1 MNFLLRTIARGTISL
16 LALLCFQAAF
26 AQTQTIKG
34 SLFETSSLS
43 PVIGAVI
50 EVEGNGL
57 NYSALS
63 DNNGQFKI
71 SDLPLG
77 RYDVTVKAMGYNTY
91 VQPAVNLLSA
101 KQTVLEIGMMETSEM
116 LQEVVVN
123 SNQRRVTNEAA
134 VVSAKSFNLEEL
146 SRIPGS
152 VDDPARM
159 IRKFAGVPPTAN
171 IANNSINVR
180 GNAARGLR
188 YRLEDMDI
196 YNPNHFGLL
205 GGSGGSLTIFS
216 QHLLT
221 STDFYSGAFPAD
233 YGNTTGAVFDM
244 RFRNGNTE
252 RHEQAIQMS
261 FLGIDFAAEGPLS
274 GNGRSSYI
282 ANYRYSSTG
291 IINSFLN
298 FGTIPTFQDLSF
310 KLNWKLKKGG
320 QLNVFGL
327 AGASSSSFTPTN
339 DTTQWNGQSSAFGSM
354 TSSTTATAGISYL
367 KPLSDR
373 TYFKSILV
381 GTGIEAKQSRYYL
394 RSDYITRDTSRIG
407 DDFDFTTSWQGY
419 INHKF
424 NDRHTHRS
432 GVIVSRLYSDVEF
445 VQGIASTTDI
455 GAYDLSDT
463 LRYGQGSSFL
473 TQAYS
478 RSQYQLTENLKLN
491 AGVHVMALAMTGEI
505 SVEPRLGLRYLINSK
520 SNLNFAYGLHSQMEP
535 FFTYIS
541 ESYDPT
547 TRGYRRKNGDLG
559 FNKAHHFTVSYNNQL
574 SQHWKFGAE
583 LYYQDQY
590 NLVVGATL
598 PVSRVAAP
606 DFRFESH
613 DLNNGG
619 VGTNYGLEMSIE
631 RGFSDGY
638 FFMANTSLYES
649 NYTAN
654 DGIKRN
660 SMFNAGYI
668 VNVVSGKEWQLGG
681 KRGKSNVLNINV
693 SASVCGPQYFTNAD
707 LVESANRGYYVADF
721 ANPNTGVQDALT
733 LIDASIIYKKN
744 KAKSSTIWTLQL
756 SNLLN
761 QRAITGNFYDRD
773 NQSLQ
778 FVYGTGMLPII
789 SWRKNF

>member
-1 MNFLLRTIARGTISL
+1 MKRSFLSILLTVCSL
-16 LALLCFQAAF
+16 LSF

-34 SLFETSSLS
+34 SLFDTYSLS
-43 PVIGAVI
+43 PVVGAVVQI
-50 EVEGNGL
+50 DGNGT
-57 NYSALS
+57 SQSTIS
-63 DNNGQFKI
+63 DANGQFKI
-71 SDLPLG
+71 ANLTLG
-77 RYDVTVKAMGYNTY
+77 RYDVTIKALGYNTY
-91 VQPAVNLLSA
+91 VQQAVNVLSA
-101 KQTVLEIGMMETSEM
+101 KQTVLEIALTESSEM

-134 VVSAKSFNLEEL
+134 VVSAKSFNVEEL
-146 SRIPGS
+146 SRFPGS

-159 IRKFAGVPPTAN
+159 IRKFAGVPPTATITFN
-171 IANNSINVR
+171 AINVR
-180 GNAARGLR
+180 GNASRGLR

-196 YNPNHFGLL
+196 YNPNHFGIL

-221 STDFYSGAFPAD
+221 NTDFYSGAFPAD

-252 RHEQAIQMS
+252 RHEQAIQAS
-261 FLGIDFAAEGPLS
+261 FLGVDFAAEGPLS
-274 GNGRSSYI
+274 KNGRSSYI

-298 FGTIPTFQDLSF
+298 FGAIPTFQDFSF
-310 KLNWKLKKGG
+310 KLNWKLDNGG

-327 AGASSSSFTPTN
+327 AGASSSSLTPKE
-339 DTTQWNGQSSAFGSM
+339 DTTTWNGQSSAFGSY
-354 TSSTTATAGISYL
+354 TESNTATAGISYI
-367 KPLSDR
+367 KPLSDK
-373 TYFKSILV
+373 TYLKSILV
-381 GTGIEAKQSRYYL
+381 GTGINSYSARYFL
-394 RSDYITRDTSRIG
+394 NSDYTRDTTRIG
-407 DDFDFTTSWQGY
+407 DDYDITACFQTY

-424 NDRHTHRS
+424 SDRHTHRS
-432 GVIVSRLYSDVEF
+432 GVILSRMHSNVQY
-445 VQGIASTTDI
+445 VQGIVREQ
-455 GAYDLSDT
+455 GAGSYDLSDT
-463 LRYGQGSSFL
+463 VRYGAGSSYL
-473 TQAYS
+473 AQAYS
-478 RSQYQLTENLKLN
+478 RSQFYLSENLQLN
-491 AGVHVMALAMTGEI
+491 AGIHAMALAQTGEI
-505 SVEPRLGLRYLINSK
+505 SVEPRLGLRYRINPRS
-520 SNLNFAYGLHSQMEP
+520 SLNLAYGLHSQMEP
-535 FFTYIS
+535 WFAYVNQTYDS
-541 ESYDPT
+541 SV
-547 TRGYRRKNGDLG
+547 GDYVHFNDDLR
-559 FNKAHHFTVSYNNQL
+559 FNKAHHFTLAYYNQL
-574 SQHWKFGAE
+574 SQNWKFGAE

-590 NLVVGATL
+590 NLVVGTDL
-598 PVSRVAAP
+598 PISRVGGY
-606 DFRFESH
+606 DFRFESN
-613 DLNNGG
+613 DLDNGG
-619 VGTNYGLEMSIE
+619 VGQNYGLEVSIE

-681 KRGKSNVLNINV
+681 KRGKSNVLNINL

-761 QRAITGNFYDRD
+761 QKAITGNFYDRD
-773 NQSLQ
+773 NQTLQ

>member
-1 MNFLLRTIARGTISL
+1 MNFLLRTIARLSQAL
-16 LALLCFQAAF
+16 VALLFIQTSF

-34 SLFETSSLS
+34 SLFETYSLA
-43 PVIGAVI
+43 PVVGAAVQ
-50 EVEGNGL
+50 VEGNGIHQTT
-57 NYSALS
+57 LS
-63 DNNGQFKI
+63 DATGQFKLAK
-71 SDLPLG
+71 LPLG
-77 RYDVTVKAMGYNTY
+77 RYDVTITAIGYNTY
-91 VQPAVNLLSA
+91 VQQAVNILSA
-101 KQTVLEIGMMETSEM
+101 KQTVLEIGLTESSEM
-116 LQEVVVN
+116 LQEVVV
-123 SNQRRVTNEAA
+123 SSTERRVTNEAA
-134 VVSAKSFNLEEL
+134 IVSAKSFNVEEL

-171 IANNSINVR
+171 ITNNSINVR

-221 STDFYSGAFPAD
+221 STDFYTGAFPAD

-274 GNGRSSYI
+274 NTGRSSYI

-298 FGTIPTFQDLSF
+298 FGAIPTFQDLSF
-310 KLNWKLKKGG
+310 KLNWKLKNGG
-320 QLNVFGL
+320 QFNVFGL
-327 AGASSSSFTPTN
+327 AGMSSSSLTPQA
-339 DTTQWNGQSSAFGSM
+339 DTTTWNGQTSAFASY
-354 TSSTTATAGISYL
+354 TSSKTATAGISYL
-367 KPLSDR
+367 KPINDR

-381 GTGIEAKQSRYYL
+381 GTGIEAKQSRYYM
-394 RSDYITRDTSRIG
+394 RSDYVTRDTSRIG

-424 NDRHTHRS
+424 SDRHSHRS
-432 GVIVSRLYSDVEF
+432 GVIVSRMYSDVEF

-455 GAYDLSDT
+455 GAYNLSDT
-463 LRYGQGSSFL
+463 VRYGEGSSFL

-478 RSQYQLTENLKLN
+478 RSQYQITENLKLN
-491 AGVHVMALAMTGEI
+491 AGVHMMSLAMTGEI
-505 SVEPRLGLRYLINSK
+505 SIEPRLGLRYRIDKK
-520 SNLNFAYGLHSQMEP
+520 SNVNFAYGLHSQMEP

-541 ESYDPT
+541 ESYDPAI
-547 TRGYRRKNGDLG
+547 RQFRRKNGDLR
-559 FNKAHHFTVSYNNQL
+559 FNKAHHFTLSYNNQL
-574 SQHWKFGAE
+574 SQNWNFGAE

-598 PVSRVAAP
+598 PVSRVAVP

-619 VGTNYGLEMSIE
+619 VGTNYGLEMRIE

-668 VNVVSGKEWQLGG
+668 VNVVTGKEWQLGR
-681 KRGKSNVLNINV
+681 KRGKSNVLNLNV
-693 SASVCGPQYFTNAD
+693 SASLCGPQYFTNVD
-707 LVESANRGYYVADF
+707 LEESANRGYYIADF
-721 ANPNTGVQDALT
+721 ANPNTEVQEALT

-761 QRAITGNFYDRD
+761 QRAITGNFYNRD
-773 NQSLQ
+773 DESLN
-778 FVYGTGMLPII
+778 FVYGTGLLPIL

>member
-1 MNFLLRTIARGTISL
+1 MKRSFLSILLTVCSL
-16 LALLCFQAAF
+16 LSF

-34 SLFETSSLS
+34 SLFDTYSLS
-43 PVIGAVI
+43 PVVGAVVQI
-50 EVEGNGL
+50 DGNGT
-57 NYSALS
+57 SQSTIS
-63 DNNGQFKI
+63 DANGQFKI
-71 SDLPLG
+71 ANLTLG
-77 RYDVTVKAMGYNTY
+77 RYDVTIKALGYNTY
-91 VQPAVNLLSA
+91 VQQAVNVLSA
-101 KQTVLEIGMMETSEM
+101 KQTVLEIALTESSEM

-134 VVSAKSFNLEEL
+134 VVSAKSFNVEEL
-146 SRIPGS
+146 SRFPGS

-159 IRKFAGVPPTAN
+159 IRKFAGVPPTATITFN
-171 IANNSINVR
+171 AINVR
-180 GNAARGLR
+180 GNASRGLR

-196 YNPNHFGLL
+196 YNPNHFGIL

-221 STDFYSGAFPAD
+221 NTDFYSGAFPAD

-252 RHEQAIQMS
+252 RHEQAIQAS
-261 FLGIDFAAEGPLS
+261 FLGVDFAAEGPLS
-274 GNGRSSYI
+274 KNGRSSYI

-298 FGTIPTFQDLSF
+298 FGAIPTFQDFSF
-310 KLNWKLKKGG
+310 KLNWKLDNGG

-327 AGASSSSFTPTN
+327 AGASSSSLTPKE
-339 DTTQWNGQSSAFGSM
+339 DTTTWNGQSSAFGSY
-354 TSSTTATAGISYL
+354 TESNTATAGISYI
-367 KPLSDR
+367 KPLSDK
-373 TYFKSILV
+373 TYLKSILV
-381 GTGIEAKQSRYYL
+381 GTGINSYSARYFL
-394 RSDYITRDTSRIG
+394 NSDYTRDTTRIG
-407 DDFDFTTSWQGY
+407 DDYDITASFQTY

-424 NDRHTHRS
+424 SDRHTHRS
-432 GVIVSRLYSDVEF
+432 GVILSRMHSNVQY
-445 VQGIASTTDI
+445 VQGIVREQ
-455 GAYDLSDT
+455 GAGSYDLSDT
-463 LRYGQGSSFL
+463 VRYGAGSSYL
-473 TQAYS
+473 AQAYS
-478 RSQYQLTENLKLN
+478 RSQFYLSENLQLN
-491 AGVHVMALAMTGEI
+491 AGIHAMALAQTGEI
-505 SVEPRLGLRYLINSK
+505 SVEPRLGLRYRINPRS
-520 SNLNFAYGLHSQMEP
+520 SLNLAYGLHSQMEP
-535 FFTYIS
+535 WFAYVNQTYDS
-541 ESYDPT
+541 SV
-547 TRGYRRKNGDLG
+547 GDYVHFNDDLR
-559 FNKAHHFTVSYNNQL
+559 FNKAHHFTLAYYNQL
-574 SQHWKFGAE
+574 SQNWKFGAE

-590 NLVVGATL
+590 NLVVGTDL
-598 PVSRVAAP
+598 PISRVGGY
-606 DFRFESH
+606 DFRFESN
-613 DLNNGG
+613 DLDNGG
-619 VGTNYGLEMSIE
+619 VGQNYGLEVSIE

-681 KRGKSNVLNINV
+681 KRGKSNVLNINL

>member
-1 MNFLLRTIARGTISL
+1 MKRSFLSILLTVCSL
-16 LALLCFQAAF
+16 LSF

-34 SLFETSSLS
+34 SLFDTYSLS
-43 PVIGAVI
+43 PVVGAVVQI
-50 EVEGNGL
+50 DGNGT
-57 NYSALS
+57 SQSTIS
-63 DNNGQFKI
+63 DANGQFKI
-71 SDLPLG
+71 ANLTLG
-77 RYDVTVKAMGYNTY
+77 RYDVTIKALGYNTY
-91 VQPAVNLLSA
+91 VQQAVNVLSA
-101 KQTVLEIGMMETSEM
+101 KQTVLEIALTESSEM

-134 VVSAKSFNLEEL
+134 VVSAKSFNVEEL
-146 SRIPGS
+146 SRFPGS

-159 IRKFAGVPPTAN
+159 IRKFAGVPPTATITFN
-171 IANNSINVR
+171 AINVR
-180 GNAARGLR
+180 GNASRGLR

-196 YNPNHFGLL
+196 YNPNHFGIL

-221 STDFYSGAFPAD
+221 NTDFYSGAFPAD

-252 RHEQAIQMS
+252 RHEQAIQAS
-261 FLGIDFAAEGPLS
+261 FLGVDFAAEGPLS
-274 GNGRSSYI
+274 KNGKSSYI

-298 FGTIPTFQDLSF
+298 FGAIPTFQDFSF
-310 KLNWKLKKGG
+310 KLNWKLDNGG

-327 AGASSSSFTPTN
+327 AGASSSSLTPKE
-339 DTTQWNGQSSAFGSM
+339 DTTTWNGQSSAFGSY
-354 TSSTTATAGISYL
+354 TESNTATAGISYI
-367 KPLSDR
+367 KPLSDK
-373 TYFKSILV
+373 TYLKSILV
-381 GTGIEAKQSRYYL
+381 GTGINSYSARYFL
-394 RSDYITRDTSRIG
+394 NSDYTRDTTRIG
-407 DDFDFTTSWQGY
+407 DDYDITACFQTY

-424 NDRHTHRS
+424 SDRHTHRS
-432 GVIVSRLYSDVEF
+432 GVILSRMHSNVQY
-445 VQGIASTTDI
+445 VQGIVREQ
-455 GAYDLSDT
+455 GAGSYDLSDT
-463 LRYGQGSSFL
+463 VRYGAGSSYL
-473 TQAYS
+473 AQAYS
-478 RSQYQLTENLKLN
+478 RSQFYLSENLQLN
-491 AGVHVMALAMTGEI
+491 AGIHAMALAQTGEI
-505 SVEPRLGLRYLINSK
+505 SVEPRLGLRYRINPRS
-520 SNLNFAYGLHSQMEP
+520 SLNLAYGLHSQMEP
-535 FFTYIS
+535 WFAYVNQTYDS
-541 ESYDPT
+541 SV
-547 TRGYRRKNGDLG
+547 GDYVHFNDDLR
-559 FNKAHHFTVSYNNQL
+559 FNKAHHFTLAYYNQL
-574 SQHWKFGAE
+574 SQNWKFGAE

-590 NLVVGATL
+590 NLVVGTDL
-598 PVSRVAAP
+598 PISRVGGY
-606 DFRFESH
+606 DFRFESN
-613 DLNNGG
+613 DLDNGG
-619 VGTNYGLEMSIE
+619 VGQNYGLEVSIE

-681 KRGKSNVLNINV
+681 KRGKSNVLNINL

-761 QRAITGNFYDRD
+761 QKAITGNFYDRD
-773 NQSLQ
+773 NQTLQ